1 MLSHEEI
8 EKRLTFARA
17 VVEDAGEIALRYF
30 RQPLEVENKL
40 SGDQFDPVTKADREV
55 EARIRHQLGGAYP
68 DDSII
73 GEEEGT
79 TGGDSEVAWIIDPI
93 DGTRAF
99 ISGVPAWGTLVG
111 LMDGGRCV
119 AGLMHQPY
127 IGETFIGGP
136 DGAMLHHRGAHISL
150 KARTNAR
157 LADAILYCTHPVHFE
172 QDRDLAAFY
181 RVAGASRLYRFGGD
195 CYSYCLLAQGQID
208 LVIEG
213 GLQPYDII
221 PLIPLIEAAG
231 GIVTDWDGKPALA
244 GGNVIAAANA
254 ELHAEALELLRN
266 T

>member
-1 MLSHEEI
+1 MLSREEI
-8 EKRLTFARA
+8 EERLTFARA

-40 SGDQFDPVTKADREV
+40 TGEKFDPVTRADREV

-68 DDSII
+68 NDSII

-79 TGGDSEVAWIIDPI
+79 SSGSSEVAWVIDPI

-111 LMDGGRCV
+111 LMDGNRCV
-119 AGLMHQPY
+119 AGMMHQPY
-127 IGETFIGGP
+127 IDETFIGGP
-136 DGAMLHHRGAHISL
+136 AGAILHHRGAHIDL
-150 KARTNAR
+150 KTRADAR
-157 LADAILYCTHPVHFE
+157 LSDAILYCTHPMHFE
-172 QDRDLAAFY
+172 SEADLASFY
-181 RVAGASRLYRFGGD
+181 RVADASRLYRFGGD

-231 GIVTDWDGKPALA
+231 GVVTDWNGEPALS
-244 GGNVIAAANA
+244 GGNIIAAANRA
-254 ELHAEALELLRN
+254 LHAEALALLN
-266 T
+266 G